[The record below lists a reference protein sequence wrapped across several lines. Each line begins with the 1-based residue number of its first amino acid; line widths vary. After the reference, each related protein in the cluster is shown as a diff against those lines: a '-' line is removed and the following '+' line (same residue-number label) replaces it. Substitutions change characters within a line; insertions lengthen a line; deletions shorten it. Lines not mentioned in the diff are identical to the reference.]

1 MARGRMIDRKI
12 ATSRKISACT
22 RTEQWFYFRIMPF
35 VDDEGR
41 LPGDLFELKN
51 LCFPAEKLTEGE
63 SLKILSKLH
72 DVGLVLFAEDYV
84 IELVGF
90 MNHQKIGHRPAK
102 SLFPEYQEVA
112 GKGGERSARFA
123 KAKPALTSLKLDS
136 IKSFRKIQHLKLSE
150 DEYKKLVTEY
160 GEGRVEQILESMQN
174 YAKLKNY
181 TSAYLTARKWLKR
194 EDEKKPSA
202 QQLTPQPQKN
212 SYYCDTCNTGFSS
225 KDGKCPN
232 CGGEGL

>member
-51 LCFPAEKLTEGE
+51 LCFPAEKISEAE
-63 SLKILSKLH
+63 CRKILDKLH
-72 DVGLVLFAEDYV
+72 DVGLVQFAEDCV
-84 IELVGF
+84 VDLVGF

-102 SLFPEYQEVA
+102 SLFPEYQEVT
-112 GKGGERSARFA
+112 GKGIERSVRSAEV
-123 KAKPALTSLKLDS
+123 KPALTYINLDC
-136 IKSFRKIQHLKLSE
+136 IKGFRQIQHLKLSE
-150 DEYKKLVTEY
+150 DEYNKLSSEFTSKHVDET
-160 GEGRVEQILESMQN
+160 LANMQN

-181 TSAYLTARKWLKR
+181 TSAYLTARKWLAKDQKLR
-194 EDEKKPSA
+194 EEKEGEQLPRIQRKPG
-202 QQLTPQPQKN
+202 Q
-212 SYYCDTCNTGFSS
+212 
-225 KDGKCPN
+225 
-232 CGGEGL
+232 

>member
-51 LCFPAEKLTEGE
+51 LCFPAEKISEGE

-72 DVGLVLFAEDYV
+72 DVGLVQFAEDYV
-84 IELVGF
+84 VELVGF

-102 SLFPEYQEVA
+102 SLFPEYQEVT
-112 GKGGERSARFA
+112 GKGSERSARFA

-136 IKSFRKIQHLKLSE
+136 IKSFRKIQHLKLS
-150 DEYKKLVTEY
+150 DNEYKKLVSEY
-160 GEGRVEQILESMQN
+160 GEGRVDQILEAMQN

-194 EDEKKPSA
+194 EDETKAKQPA
-202 QQLTPQPQKN
+202 QTKVKEYN
-212 SYYCDTCNTGFSS
+212 INDAI
-225 KDGKCPN
+225 KEAEA
-232 CGGEGL
+232 EG